1 MNLEGFLPFWVK
13 LTEAQRTLLRDT
25 VRERRFARGS
35 VVQNTSENCLG
46 LLLVT
51 GGQLRVYTVSEEGR
65 ELTLFRLFGRDI
77 CLFSASCILASFQA
91 GVMISAQEDTTVLHI
106 PPDVYKRLMQESA
119 PVANY
124 TNELMASRLSE
135 VMWLLDQLQNKK
147 MDTRIAAF
155 LIEES
160 RIQGSAVL
168 AITHEEIANH
178 LGSAREVVTRMLR
191 YFQSEG
197 LIRSGRGVL
206 TLLDEKRL
214 LSLARKSL
222 H

>member
-1 MNLEGFLPFWVK
+1 
-13 LTEAQRTLLRDT
+13 
-25 VRERRFARGS
+25 
-35 VVQNTSENCLG
+35 
-46 LLLVT
+46 
-51 GGQLRVYTVSEEGR
+51 
-65 ELTLFRLFGRDI
+65 
-77 CLFSASCILASFQA
+77 
-91 GVMISAQEDTTVLHI
+91 MISAQEDTTVLHI

>member
-1 MNLEGFLPFWVK
+1 MNLEGFLPFWAK
-13 LTEAQRTLLRDT
+13 LTEAQRTMLRDT

-51 GGQLRVYTVSEEGR
+51 GGQLRVYTASEEGR
-65 ELTLFRLFGRDI
+65 ELTLFRLFERDI